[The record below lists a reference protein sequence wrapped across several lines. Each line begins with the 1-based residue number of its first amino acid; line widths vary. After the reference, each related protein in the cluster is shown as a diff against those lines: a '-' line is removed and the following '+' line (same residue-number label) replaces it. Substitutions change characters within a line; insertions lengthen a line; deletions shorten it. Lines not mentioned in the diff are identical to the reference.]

1 MLLFACHFSVKAC
14 HADQGDL
21 EALMIRQQSATYGT
35 VTCFVTN
42 NAFRMDAMGMQIFF
56 TPPYKTI
63 RLYNP
68 QTRTV
73 FAPTIQAFDSRVKWH
88 QVSED
93 EKKKGIIEKILA
105 KEKIDILGYKCQH
118 YIAVHQN
125 AGAKG
130 PATTVGEFWV
140 TNDIK
145 VPRQM
150 QDACASLTDCPRGFG
165 LPLRLMQ
172 YKKQTVGSKRLVL
185 PHNLLS
191 TSKIEKRKFARTLM
205 DEPTGYRHVRDEI
218 ELMLE

>member
-1 MLLFACHFSVKAC
+1 MLLLACHFSVKAC

-73 FAPTIQAFDSRVKWH
+73 FAPTIQAFDSRVEWH

-93 EKKKGIIEKILA
+93 EKKEG
-105 KEKIDILGYKCQH
+105 H
-118 YIAVHQN
+118 YRKNIGQ
-125 AGAKG
+125 
-130 PATTVGEFWV
+130 
-140 TNDIK
+140 
-145 VPRQM
+145 R
-150 QDACASLTDCPRGFG
+150 
-165 LPLRLMQ
+165 
-172 YKKQTVGSKRLVL
+172 KK
-185 PHNLLS
+185 
-191 TSKIEKRKFARTLM
+191 
-205 DEPTGYRHVRDEI
+205 
-218 ELMLE
+218 